1 MGISTFK
8 LTIVAAI
15 LFQAVISNQI
25 LIQVP
30 EILHK
35 EFKIEWYEFTN
46 RYAIEHYKENTV
58 IRNEEFYNFTKKIDD
73 LMHKK
78 ILNVTKVDIT
88 NTSVDSTELLGEL
101 YRNGSVTSEQLT
113 EIVDFGRRLQYPY
126 TQKVIEFYDLK
137 PSHFNTTE
145 EIFCDVFDCP
155 TTITTVTEKVTTT
168 PTSTPE
174 PTTTN
179 PTTTITTTQET
190 KTTTIPTTGTTTD
203 ETTTTTD
210 LELERNLDVVS
221 ENGQNITTEVSN
233 DEVDTIEDIL
243 KANVSEV
250 DKIEDRMDIVNE
262 SETTVNESTSS
273 PTTITTTTATTA
285 SPTTTKTTTII
296 TTTETVPTTRNDPLA
311 VPISENSSATK
322 SAVPTTFLVIMSI
335 NFIMNCLLHF

>member
-1 MGISTFK
+1 MG
-8 LTIVAAI
+8 
-15 LFQAVISNQI
+15 
-25 LIQVP
+25 
-30 EILHK
+30 
-35 EFKIEWYEFTN
+35 
-46 RYAIEHYKENTV
+46 
-58 IRNEEFYNFTKKIDD
+58 
-73 LMHKK
+73 
-78 ILNVTKVDIT
+78 
-88 NTSVDSTELLGEL
+88 
-101 YRNGSVTSEQLT
+101 
-113 EIVDFGRRLQYPY
+113 
-126 TQKVIEFYDLK
+126 
-137 PSHFNTTE
+137 
-145 EIFCDVFDCP
+145 
-155 TTITTVTEKVTTT
+155 TTVTEKVTTI

-179 PTTTITTTQET
+179 PTT
-190 KTTTIPTTGTTTD
+190 GTTTD
-203 ETTTTTD
+203 ETITTN

-243 KANVSEV
+243 KTNVSEV

-285 SPTTTKTTTII
+285 APTTTITTTII

-322 SAVPTTFLVIMSI
+322 SAVPTTFLVIMSV

>member
-1 MGISTFK
+1 MG
-8 LTIVAAI
+8 
-15 LFQAVISNQI
+15 
-25 LIQVP
+25 
-30 EILHK
+30 
-35 EFKIEWYEFTN
+35 
-46 RYAIEHYKENTV
+46 
-58 IRNEEFYNFTKKIDD
+58 
-73 LMHKK
+73 
-78 ILNVTKVDIT
+78 
-88 NTSVDSTELLGEL
+88 
-101 YRNGSVTSEQLT
+101 
-113 EIVDFGRRLQYPY
+113 
-126 TQKVIEFYDLK
+126 
-137 PSHFNTTE
+137 
-145 EIFCDVFDCP
+145 
-155 TTITTVTEKVTTT
+155 TTVTEKVTTI

-179 PTTTITTTQET
+179 PTT
-190 KTTTIPTTGTTTD
+190 GTTTD
-203 ETTTTTD
+203 ETTTTD

-285 SPTTTKTTTII
+285 TPTTTITTTII

-335 NFIMNCLLHF
+335 NFIINCLLHF

>member
-1 MGISTFK
+1 MGTFFLVVMGISTFK

-15 LFQAVISNQI
+15 LFQ
-25 LIQVP
+25 VP
-30 EILHK
+30 EILNK

-179 PTTTITTTQET
+179 PTTTITTT
-190 KTTTIPTTGTTTD
+190 I
-203 ETTTTTD
+203 
-210 LELERNLDVVS
+210 
-221 ENGQNITTEVSN
+221 
-233 DEVDTIEDIL
+233 
-243 KANVSEV
+243 
-250 DKIEDRMDIVNE
+250 
-262 SETTVNESTSS
+262 
-273 PTTITTTTATTA
+273 
-285 SPTTTKTTTII
+285 
-296 TTTETVPTTRNDPLA
+296 
-311 VPISENSSATK
+311 
-322 SAVPTTFLVIMSI
+322 
-335 NFIMNCLLHF
+335 

>member
-1 MGISTFK
+1 MGTLFLVVMGISTFK

-174 PTTTN
+174 PTTT
-179 PTTTITTTQET
+179 
-190 KTTTIPTTGTTTD
+190 GTTTD
-203 ETTTTTD
+203 ETTTTD

-285 SPTTTKTTTII
+285 APTTTKTTTII

>member
-1 MGISTFK
+1 MG
-8 LTIVAAI
+8 
-15 LFQAVISNQI
+15 
-25 LIQVP
+25 
-30 EILHK
+30 
-35 EFKIEWYEFTN
+35 
-46 RYAIEHYKENTV
+46 
-58 IRNEEFYNFTKKIDD
+58 
-73 LMHKK
+73 
-78 ILNVTKVDIT
+78 
-88 NTSVDSTELLGEL
+88 
-101 YRNGSVTSEQLT
+101 
-113 EIVDFGRRLQYPY
+113 
-126 TQKVIEFYDLK
+126 
-137 PSHFNTTE
+137 
-145 EIFCDVFDCP
+145 
-155 TTITTVTEKVTTT
+155 
-168 PTSTPE
+168 

-179 PTTTITTTQET
+179 PTTTITTQET
-190 KTTTIPTTGTTTD
+190 KTTTIPTTGTTD
-203 ETTTTTD
+203 ETTTTD

-221 ENGQNITTEVSN
+221 ENGQNVTTEVSN

-285 SPTTTKTTTII
+285 APTTTITTTII

>member
-1 MGISTFK
+1 MG
-8 LTIVAAI
+8 
-15 LFQAVISNQI
+15 
-25 LIQVP
+25 
-30 EILHK
+30 
-35 EFKIEWYEFTN
+35 
-46 RYAIEHYKENTV
+46 
-58 IRNEEFYNFTKKIDD
+58 
-73 LMHKK
+73 
-78 ILNVTKVDIT
+78 
-88 NTSVDSTELLGEL
+88 
-101 YRNGSVTSEQLT
+101 
-113 EIVDFGRRLQYPY
+113 
-126 TQKVIEFYDLK
+126 
-137 PSHFNTTE
+137 E

-155 TTITTVTEKVTTT
+155 TTITTVTEKVTTI

-190 KTTTIPTTGTTTD
+190 KTTTIPTTGTTKD
-203 ETTTTTD
+203 ETTTTD

-243 KANVSEV
+243 KTNVSEV

-285 SPTTTKTTTII
+285 TPTTTITTTII
-296 TTTETVPTTRNDPLA
+296 TTTETVPTTRNAPLA

-322 SAVPTTFLVIMSI
+322 SADKWSR
-335 NFIMNCLLHF
+335 N